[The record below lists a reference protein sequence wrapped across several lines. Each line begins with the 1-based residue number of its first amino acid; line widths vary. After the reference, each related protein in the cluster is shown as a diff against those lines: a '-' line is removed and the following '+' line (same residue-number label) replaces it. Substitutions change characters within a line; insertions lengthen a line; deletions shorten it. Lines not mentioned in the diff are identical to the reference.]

1 MPSWLMVALVP
12 LMSCENTSPLT
23 SPATLIWLLP
33 RPPMTRTATPVGV
46 DRTSIVSSPSRALIS
61 MTWMLRKVTNM
72 PAPKMPW
79 SVTTMWSANS
89 VPRMISLLKPVPP
102 STETGAFM
110 LYSTWL
116 LPAPVRTSV
125 SAAVENPL
133 VRIGIGRQYGAE
145 MVMQPPGSLMLPTP
159 SVWASAKPRTM
170 NRLLPPSPSRCSTA
184 WLLYTVNVLLPVP
197 PWATSG
203 SLVPRDSQPRVVATV
218 ATSKTFSAARLPERP

>member
-1 MPSWLMVALVP
+1 MIVELVP
-12 LMSCENTSPLT
+12 LMSCEYTLPLT

-33 RPPMTRTATPVGV
+33 RPPMTRIATPGGV
-46 DRTSIVSSPSRALIS
+46 ESTSMVSSPSSALIS
-61 MTWMLRKVTNM
+61 ITWMFRKVTYM

-133 VRIGIGRQYGAE
+133 VVIGSGRQYGAE
-145 MVMQPPGSLMLPTP
+145 MVAQPPGRIRLPAE
-159 SVWASAKPRTM
+159 SVRASANPRTM
-170 NRLLPPSPSRCSTA
+170 NRLFPPSPSRWTTA
-184 WLLYTVNVLLPVP
+184 WLL
-197 PWATSG
+197 
-203 SLVPRDSQPRVVATV
+203 
-218 ATSKTFSAARLPERP
+218 